1 MERLTEDEL
10 SALEQCGNGCDVLG
24 YGMARHLRAVERKRP
39 ELIDICPAMGE
50 YGVKD
55 KHPYF
60 GAISTAKGKREVEA
74 WRKRSKKGKAGSS
87 TLDIETVIS
96 RDGGKK
102 GKPTGGSRVCGMEG
116 CSGRRIGVRWSDGKL
131 TWPCTK
137 AMQVSETGEARL
149 M

>member
-1 MERLTEDEL
+1 M
-10 SALEQCGNGCDVLG
+10 
-24 YGMARHLRAVERKRP
+24 
-39 ELIDICPAMGE
+39 
-50 YGVKD
+50 
-55 KHPYF
+55 
-60 GAISTAKGKREVEA
+60 
-74 WRKRSKKGKAGSS
+74 
-87 TLDIETVIS
+87 LDIETVIS